1 MSKILVKNRDQV
13 VQGQEIGDIGQ
24 TGQVATPQLH
34 FEIRYAPSARDKA
47 VPIDPMLV
55 LPQR

>member
-13 VQGQEIGDIGQ
+13 TQGQEIGDVGQ
-24 TGQVATPQLH
+24 TGQVASPQLH
-34 FEIRYAPSARDKA
+34 FEIRYAPSAKDKA

-55 LPQR
+55 LPAK